1 VRLVHIVSIVIL
13 LVLAS
18 MLYARKVSSI
28 YFLRVVDVILISSTS
43 CLVKEA
49 ML

>member
-1 VRLVHIVSIVIL
+1 VRLAYIVSTVVL

-18 MLYARKVSSI
+18 ILYARKVSSI
-28 YFLRVVDVILISSTS
+28 YFLRVVNIAVISSVS

-49 ML
+49 IL

>member
-1 VRLVHIVSIVIL
+1 VCLAYIVSIVVL

-18 MLYARKVSSI
+18 MLCARKVSSI
-28 YFLRVVDVILISSTS
+28 YFLRIVDIVVVSSIS